1 MSFLDLYDLYFH
13 INGFTPLAQPAW
25 NSKPSHGVTDNFLHR
40 AFYMNVFESSLDGVT
55 FTKERVCMK
64 IEQADSATR
73 QNNIGLA
80 ASILRTVYQVRT
92 SGGYQECPPL
102 CWQTKCEFV
111 WSHSQLLD
119 SLIGPTS
126 LSVIHVIPKTSGD
139 LLYIRGSVTVFLF
152 GLAPTDLPG
161 HASLYL
167 ISQEIST
174 GGLDLELKLRW
185 SRSAVRIKQRQASAA
200 DISLAEKVTCVAA
213 AIKTMG

>member
-1 MSFLDLYDLYFH
+1 
-13 INGFTPLAQPAW
+13 
-25 NSKPSHGVTDNFLHR
+25 
-40 AFYMNVFESSLDGVT
+40 
-55 FTKERVCMK
+55 
-64 IEQADSATR
+64 
-73 QNNIGLA
+73 
-80 ASILRTVYQVRT
+80 
-92 SGGYQECPPL
+92 
-102 CWQTKCEFV
+102 
-111 WSHSQLLD
+111 
-119 SLIGPTS
+119 
-126 LSVIHVIPKTSGD
+126 
-139 LLYIRGSVTVFLF
+139 VTVFLF